1 MTTIGG
7 RRARGGDASLENVAR
22 EDDEVEDDSRPLL
35 GAGTST
41 ASASARGARGE
52 RDGDGDDD
60 ESSVSMCASLA
71 RALRAHPVGLLVL
84 GGTEMWERF
93 GYYAARALL
102 ALYVA
107 KTLEDPNFDVDR
119 VFGMRA
125 VGRWASGYD
134 FASVTNASDATAMRA
149 RLDAAEATSAKAYG
163 TFACLAYLTPV
174 FGGIL
179 SDALLGAHRSAV
191 FGALIMALGY
201 GAMASEWAFLIGLV
215 LVCVGNGAFK
225 PSISTQLSA
234 LYEKNDP
241 KRDSGFSI
249 FYCCINLGAFFSP
262 IIAGTVRV
270 YFGYGAA
277 FASAAVGMWCALA
290 IYTLNRK
297 YVLDATVTS
306 GSTSMDRDEDEEHA
320 RGSTAASGGAG
331 AKLGEMV
338 CAMRENP
345 NVMLAVSIICVAG
358 VGFSVVYEQQGSSLM
373 LFSEEHIELYGLP
386 TEFVAALN
394 PLLVLA
400 LTPAVTAL
408 WDWQAKNGT
417 EPHQMTKIAIGCG
430 LLSLSF
436 VVLMFGA
443 LPIDS
448 HASPARVSV
457 VWIIL
462 NQIFLTSGE
471 LFTFPVALSYIS
483 KIAPERL
490 LSAII
495 GLWFGSSFFG
505 NYFSGLVG
513 STYPE
518 FATPSAF
525 FAALAALAGAI
536 ALVLGFARGPL
547 GRRCPM

>member
-1 MTTIGG
+1 MTTDGD
-7 RRARGGDASLENVAR
+7 RRARADDASLENVAR
-22 EDDEVEDDSRPLL
+22 EDDENEDDSRPLL
-35 GAGTST
+35 SASTAT
-41 ASASARGARGE
+41 ASASARGASG
-52 RDGDGDDD
+52 GDGDDGD
-60 ESSVSMCASLA
+60 DDARLSVRASLA
-71 RALRAHPVGLLVL
+71 RALRAHPVGLIVL

-102 ALYVA
+102 ALYIA

-174 FGGIL
+174 FGGIV

-191 FGALIMALGY
+191 LGAVIMAVGY

-234 LYEKNDP
+234 LYDKNDP

-297 YVLDATVTS
+297 YVLDATVATS
-306 GSTSMDRDEDEEHA
+306 STTMGGDEDEEHA
-320 RGSTAASGGAG
+320 RGSTAVCGSAAD
-331 AKLGEMV
+331 KLREMAR
-338 CAMRENP
+338 AMRENP

-358 VGFSVVYEQQGSSLM
+358 VGFSVVYEQQGSSVM

-408 WDWQAKNGT
+408 WDWQAKHDA

-430 LLSLSF
+430 LLSISF
-436 VVLMFGA
+436 AVLMFGA

-457 VWIIL
+457 VWIVL

>member
-1 MTTIGG
+1 MTTDGD
-7 RRARGGDASLENVAR
+7 RRARADDASLENVAR
-22 EDDEVEDDSRPLL
+22 EDDENEDDSRPLL
-35 GAGTST
+35 SAST
-41 ASASARGARGE
+41 ATATASARGASG
-52 RDGDGDDD
+52 GDGDDGD
-60 ESSVSMCASLA
+60 DDARLSVRASLA
-71 RALRAHPVGLLVL
+71 RALRAHPVGLIVL

-102 ALYVA
+102 ALYIA

-174 FGGIL
+174 FGGIV

-191 FGALIMALGY
+191 LGAVIMAVGY

-234 LYEKNDP
+234 LYDKNDP

-297 YVLDATVTS
+297 YVLDATVATS
-306 GSTSMDRDEDEEHA
+306 STTMGGDEDEEHA
-320 RGSTAASGGAG
+320 RGSTAVRGSAAD
-331 AKLGEMV
+331 KLREMAR
-338 CAMRENP
+338 AMRENP

-358 VGFSVVYEQQGSSLM
+358 VGFSVVYEQQGSSVM

-408 WDWQAKNGT
+408 WDWQAKHGA

-430 LLSLSF
+430 LLSISF
-436 VVLMFGA
+436 AVLMFGA

-457 VWIIL
+457 VWIVL

>member
-1 MTTIGG
+1 MTTDGD
-7 RRARGGDASLENVAR
+7 RRARADDASLENVAR
-22 EDDEVEDDSRPLL
+22 EDDENEDDSRPLL
-35 GAGTST
+35 SAST
-41 ASASARGARGE
+41 ATATASARGASG
-52 RDGDGDDD
+52 GDGDDGD
-60 ESSVSMCASLA
+60 DDARLSVRASLA
-71 RALRAHPVGLLVL
+71 RALRAHPVGLIVL

-102 ALYVA
+102 ALYIA

-174 FGGIL
+174 FGGIV

-191 FGALIMALGY
+191 LGAVIMAVGY

-234 LYEKNDP
+234 LYDKNDP

-297 YVLDATVTS
+297 YVLDATVATS
-306 GSTSMDRDEDEEHA
+306 STTMGGDEDEEHA
-320 RGSTAASGGAG
+320 RGSTAVCGSAAD
-331 AKLGEMV
+331 KLREMAR
-338 CAMRENP
+338 AMRENP

-358 VGFSVVYEQQGSSLM
+358 VGFSVVYEQQGSSVM

-408 WDWQAKNGT
+408 WDWQAKHGA

-430 LLSLSF
+430 LLSISF
-436 VVLMFGA
+436 AVLMFGA

-457 VWIIL
+457 VWIVL

>member
-1 MTTIGG
+1 MTTDGD
-7 RRARGGDASLENVAR
+7 RRARADDASLENVAR
-22 EDDEVEDDSRPLL
+22 EDDENEDDSRPLL
-35 GAGTST
+35 SAST
-41 ASASARGARGE
+41 ATATASARGASG
-52 RDGDGDDD
+52 GDGDDGD
-60 ESSVSMCASLA
+60 DDARLSVRASLA

-102 ALYVA
+102 ALYIA

-174 FGGIL
+174 FGGIV

-191 FGALIMALGY
+191 LGAVIMAVGY

-234 LYEKNDP
+234 LYDKNDP

-297 YVLDATVTS
+297 YVLDATVATS
-306 GSTSMDRDEDEEHA
+306 STTMGGDEDEEHA
-320 RGSTAASGGAG
+320 RGSTAVCGSAAD
-331 AKLGEMV
+331 KLREMAR
-338 CAMRENP
+338 AMRENP

-358 VGFSVVYEQQGSSLM
+358 VGFSVVYEQQGSSVM

-408 WDWQAKNGT
+408 WDWQAKHDA

-430 LLSLSF
+430 LLSISF
-436 VVLMFGA
+436 AVLMFGA

-457 VWIIL
+457 VWIVL

>member
-1 MTTIGG
+1 MTTDGD
-7 RRARGGDASLENVAR
+7 RRARADDASLENVAC
-22 EDDEVEDDSRPLL
+22 EDDENEDDSRPLL
-35 GAGTST
+35 SASTAT
-41 ASASARGARGE
+41 ASASARGASG
-52 RDGDGDDD
+52 GDGDDGD
-60 ESSVSMCASLA
+60 DDARLSVRASLA

-102 ALYVA
+102 ALYIA

-119 VFGMRA
+119 VFGMHA

-174 FGGIL
+174 FGGIV

-191 FGALIMALGY
+191 FGAVIMAVGY

-234 LYEKNDP
+234 LYDKNDP

-297 YVLDATVTS
+297 YVLDATVATS
-306 GSTSMDRDEDEEHA
+306 STTMGGDEDEEHA
-320 RGSTAASGGAG
+320 RGSTAVCGSAAD
-331 AKLGEMV
+331 KLREMAR
-338 CAMRENP
+338 AMRENP

-358 VGFSVVYEQQGSSLM
+358 VGFSVVYEQQGSSVM

-408 WDWQAKNGT
+408 WDWQAKHGA

-430 LLSLSF
+430 LLSISF
-436 VVLMFGA
+436 AVLMFGA

-457 VWIIL
+457 VWIVL

>member
-1 MTTIGG
+1 MTTDGD
-7 RRARGGDASLENVAR
+7 RRARADDASLENVAR
-22 EDDEVEDDSRPLL
+22 EDDENEDDSRPLL
-35 GAGTST
+35 SASTAT
-41 ASASARGARGE
+41 ASASARGASG
-52 RDGDGDDD
+52 GDGDDGD
-60 ESSVSMCASLA
+60 DDARLSVRASLA
-71 RALRAHPVGLLVL
+71 RALRAHPVGLIVL

-102 ALYVA
+102 ALYIA

-174 FGGIL
+174 FGGIV

-191 FGALIMALGY
+191 LGAVIMAVGY

-234 LYEKNDP
+234 LYDKNDP

-297 YVLDATVTS
+297 YVLDATVVTS
-306 GSTSMDRDEDEEHA
+306 STTMGGDEDEEHA
-320 RGSTAASGGAG
+320 RGSTVVCGSAAD
-331 AKLGEMV
+331 KLREMAR
-338 CAMRENP
+338 AMRENP

-408 WDWQAKNGT
+408 WDWQAKHDA

-430 LLSLSF
+430 LLSISF
-436 VVLMFGA
+436 AVLMFGA

-457 VWIIL
+457 VWIVL

>member
-1 MTTIGG
+1 MTTDGD
-7 RRARGGDASLENVAR
+7 RRARADDASLENVAR
-22 EDDEVEDDSRPLL
+22 EDDENEDDSRPLL
-35 GAGTST
+35 SAST
-41 ASASARGARGE
+41 ATATASARGASG
-52 RDGDGDDD
+52 GDGDDGD
-60 ESSVSMCASLA
+60 DDARLSVRASLA

-102 ALYVA
+102 ALYIA

-119 VFGMRA
+119 VFGMHA

-134 FASVTNASDATAMRA
+134 FASVTNASDAMAMRA
-149 RLDAAEATSAKAYG
+149 RLDAAEETSAKAYG

-174 FGGIL
+174 FGGIV

-191 FGALIMALGY
+191 LGAVIMAVGY

-234 LYEKNDP
+234 LYDKNDP

-297 YVLDATVTS
+297 YVLDATVVTS
-306 GSTSMDRDEDEEHA
+306 STTMGGDEDEEHA
-320 RGSTAASGGAG
+320 RGSTVVCGSAAD
-331 AKLGEMV
+331 KLREMAR
-338 CAMRENP
+338 AMRENP

-358 VGFSVVYEQQGSSLM
+358 VGFSVVYEQQGSSVM

-408 WDWQAKNGT
+408 WDWQAKHDA

-430 LLSLSF
+430 LLSISF
-436 VVLMFGA
+436 AVLMFGA

-457 VWIIL
+457 VWIVL

>member
-1 MTTIGG
+1 MTTDGD
-7 RRARGGDASLENVAR
+7 RRARADDASLENVAR
-22 EDDEVEDDSRPLL
+22 EDDENEDDSRPLL
-35 GAGTST
+35 SAST
-41 ASASARGARGE
+41 ATATASARGASG
-52 RDGDGDDD
+52 GDGDDGD
-60 ESSVSMCASLA
+60 DDARVSVRASLA

-102 ALYVA
+102 ALYIA

-125 VGRWASGYD
+125 VGRWASGDD

-174 FGGIL
+174 FGGIV

-191 FGALIMALGY
+191 LGAVIMAVGY

-234 LYEKNDP
+234 LYDKNDP

-297 YVLDATVTS
+297 YVLDATVVTS
-306 GSTSMDRDEDEEHA
+306 STTMGGDENEEHA
-320 RGSTAASGGAG
+320 RGSTVVCGSAAD
-331 AKLGEMV
+331 KLREMAR
-338 CAMRENP
+338 AMRENP

-408 WDWQAKNGT
+408 WDWQAKHDA

-430 LLSLSF
+430 LLSISF
-436 VVLMFGA
+436 AVLMFGA

-457 VWIIL
+457 VWIVL

>member
-1 MTTIGG
+1 MTTDGD
-7 RRARGGDASLENVAR
+7 RRARADDASLENVAR
-22 EDDEVEDDSRPLL
+22 EDDENEDDSRPLL
-35 GAGTST
+35 SASTAT
-41 ASASARGARGE
+41 ASASARGASG
-52 RDGDGDDD
+52 GDGDDGD
-60 ESSVSMCASLA
+60 DDARLSVRASLA
-71 RALRAHPVGLLVL
+71 RALRAHPVGLIVL

-102 ALYVA
+102 ALYIA

-174 FGGIL
+174 FGGIV

-191 FGALIMALGY
+191 LGAVIMAVGY

-234 LYEKNDP
+234 LYDKNDP

-297 YVLDATVTS
+297 YVLDATVATS
-306 GSTSMDRDEDEEHA
+306 STTMGGDEDEEHA
-320 RGSTAASGGAG
+320 RGSTAVCGSAAD
-331 AKLGEMV
+331 KLREMAR
-338 CAMRENP
+338 AMRENP

-358 VGFSVVYEQQGSSLM
+358 VGFSVVYEQQGSSVM

-408 WDWQAKNGT
+408 WDWQAKHGA

-430 LLSLSF
+430 LLSISF
-436 VVLMFGA
+436 AVLMFGA

-457 VWIIL
+457 VWIVL

-525 FAALAALAGAI
+525 FAALAAIAGAI

>member
-1 MTTIGG
+1 MTTDGD
-7 RRARGGDASLENVAR
+7 RRARADDASLENVAR
-22 EDDEVEDDSRPLL
+22 EDDENEDDSRPLL
-35 GAGTST
+35 SAST
-41 ASASARGARGE
+41 ATATASARGASG
-52 RDGDGDDD
+52 GDGDDGD
-60 ESSVSMCASLA
+60 DDARLSVRASLA

-102 ALYVA
+102 ALYIA

-174 FGGIL
+174 FGGIV

-191 FGALIMALGY
+191 LGAVIMAVGY

-234 LYEKNDP
+234 LYDKNDP

-297 YVLDATVTS
+297 YVLDATVATS
-306 GSTSMDRDEDEEHA
+306 STTMGGDEDEEHA
-320 RGSTAASGGAG
+320 RGSTAVCGSAAD
-331 AKLGEMV
+331 KLREMAR
-338 CAMRENP
+338 AMRENP

-408 WDWQAKNGT
+408 WDWQAKHDA

-430 LLSLSF
+430 LLSISF
-436 VVLMFGA
+436 AVLMFGA

-457 VWIIL
+457 VWIVL

>member
-1 MTTIGG
+1 MTTDGD
-7 RRARGGDASLENVAR
+7 RRARADDASLENVAR
-22 EDDEVEDDSRPLL
+22 EDDENEDDSRPLL
-35 GAGTST
+35 SAST
-41 ASASARGARGE
+41 ATATASARGASG
-52 RDGDGDDD
+52 GDGDDGD
-60 ESSVSMCASLA
+60 DDARLSVRASLA
-71 RALRAHPVGLLVL
+71 RALRAHPVGLIVL

-102 ALYVA
+102 ALYIA

-174 FGGIL
+174 FGGIV

-191 FGALIMALGY
+191 LGAVIMAVGY

-234 LYEKNDP
+234 LYDKNDP

-297 YVLDATVTS
+297 YVLDATVATS
-306 GSTSMDRDEDEEHA
+306 STTMGGDEDEEHA
-320 RGSTAASGGAG
+320 RGSTAVCGSAAD
-331 AKLGEMV
+331 KLREMAR
-338 CAMRENP
+338 AMRENP

-408 WDWQAKNGT
+408 WDWQAKHGA

-430 LLSLSF
+430 LLSISF
-436 VVLMFGA
+436 AVLMFGA

-457 VWIIL
+457 VWIVL

>member
-1 MTTIGG
+1 MTTDGD
-7 RRARGGDASLENVAR
+7 RRARADDASLENVAR
-22 EDDEVEDDSRPLL
+22 EDDENEDDSRPLL
-35 GAGTST
+35 SASTAT
-41 ASASARGARGE
+41 ASASARGASG
-52 RDGDGDDD
+52 GDGDDGD
-60 ESSVSMCASLA
+60 DDARLSVRASLA
-71 RALRAHPVGLLVL
+71 RALRAHPVGLIVL

-102 ALYVA
+102 ALYIA

-174 FGGIL
+174 FGGIV

-191 FGALIMALGY
+191 LGAVIMAVGY

-234 LYEKNDP
+234 LYDKNDP

-297 YVLDATVTS
+297 YVLDATVATS
-306 GSTSMDRDEDEEHA
+306 STTMGGDEDEEHA
-320 RGSTAASGGAG
+320 RGSTAVCGSAAD
-331 AKLGEMV
+331 KLREMAR
-338 CAMRENP
+338 AMRENP

-358 VGFSVVYEQQGSSLM
+358 VGFSVVYEQQGSSVM

-408 WDWQAKNGT
+408 WDWQAKHGA

-430 LLSLSF
+430 LLSISF
-436 VVLMFGA
+436 AVLMFGA

-457 VWIIL
+457 VWIVL

>member
-1 MTTIGG
+1 MTTDGD
-7 RRARGGDASLENVAR
+7 RRARADDASLENVAR
-22 EDDEVEDDSRPLL
+22 EDDENEDDSRPLL
-35 GAGTST
+35 SASTAT
-41 ASASARGARGE
+41 ASASARGASGGE
-52 RDGDGDDD
+52 GDDGDDD
-60 ESSVSMCASLA
+60 ATSCVRASLA

-102 ALYVA
+102 ALYIA

-174 FGGIL
+174 FGGIV

-191 FGALIMALGY
+191 LGAVIMAVGY

-234 LYEKNDP
+234 LYDKNDP

-297 YVLDATVTS
+297 YVLDATVATS
-306 GSTSMDRDEDEEHA
+306 STTMGGDEDEEHA
-320 RGSTAASGGAG
+320 RGSTAVCGSAAD
-331 AKLGEMV
+331 KLREMAR
-338 CAMRENP
+338 AMRENP

-358 VGFSVVYEQQGSSLM
+358 VGFSVVYEQQGSSVM

-408 WDWQAKNGT
+408 WDWQAKHGA

-430 LLSLSF
+430 LLSISF
-436 VVLMFGA
+436 AVLMFGA

-457 VWIIL
+457 VWIVL

-525 FAALAALAGAI
+525 FAALAAIAGAI

>member
-1 MTTIGG
+1 MTTDGD
-7 RRARGGDASLENVAR
+7 RRARADDASLENVAR
-22 EDDEVEDDSRPLL
+22 EDDENEDDSRPLL
-35 GAGTST
+35 SAST
-41 ASASARGARGE
+41 ATATASARGASG
-52 RDGDGDDD
+52 GDGDDGD
-60 ESSVSMCASLA
+60 DDARLSVRASLA

-102 ALYVA
+102 ALYIA

-174 FGGIL
+174 FGGIV

-191 FGALIMALGY
+191 LGAVIMAVGY

-234 LYEKNDP
+234 LYDKNDP

-297 YVLDATVTS
+297 YVLDATVVTS
-306 GSTSMDRDEDEEHA
+306 STTMGGDEDEEHA
-320 RGSTAASGGAG
+320 RGSTVVCGSAAD
-331 AKLGEMV
+331 KLREMAR
-338 CAMRENP
+338 AMRENP

-408 WDWQAKNGT
+408 WDWQAKHDA

-430 LLSLSF
+430 LLSISF
-436 VVLMFGA
+436 AVLMFGA

-457 VWIIL
+457 VWIVL

>member
-1 MTTIGG
+1 MTTDGD
-7 RRARGGDASLENVAR
+7 RRARADDASLENVAR
-22 EDDEVEDDSRPLL
+22 EDDENEDDSRPLL
-35 GAGTST
+35 SASTAT
-41 ASASARGARGE
+41 ASASARGASG
-52 RDGDGDDD
+52 GDGDDGD
-60 ESSVSMCASLA
+60 DDARLSVRASLA
-71 RALRAHPVGLLVL
+71 RALRAHPVGLIVL

-102 ALYVA
+102 ALYIA

-174 FGGIL
+174 FGGIV
-179 SDALLGAHRSAV
+179 SDALLGAHKSAV
-191 FGALIMALGY
+191 LGAVIMAVGY

-234 LYEKNDP
+234 LYDKNDP

-297 YVLDATVTS
+297 YVLDATVATS
-306 GSTSMDRDEDEEHA
+306 STTMGGDEDEEHA
-320 RGSTAASGGAG
+320 RGSTAVCGSAAD
-331 AKLGEMV
+331 KLREMAR
-338 CAMRENP
+338 AMRENP

-408 WDWQAKNGT
+408 WDWQAKHGA

-430 LLSLSF
+430 LLSISF
-436 VVLMFGA
+436 AVLMFGA

-457 VWIIL
+457 VWIVL

-490 LSAII
+490 ISAII

>member
-1 MTTIGG
+1 MTTDGD
-7 RRARGGDASLENVAR
+7 RRARADDASLENVAC
-22 EDDEVEDDSRPLL
+22 EDDENEDDSRPLL
-35 GAGTST
+35 SAST
-41 ASASARGARGE
+41 ATATASARGASG
-52 RDGDGDDD
+52 GDGDDGD
-60 ESSVSMCASLA
+60 DDARLSVRASLA

-102 ALYVA
+102 ALYIA

-174 FGGIL
+174 FGGIV

-191 FGALIMALGY
+191 LGAVIMAVGY

-234 LYEKNDP
+234 LYDKNDP

-297 YVLDATVTS
+297 YVLDATVVTS
-306 GSTSMDRDEDEEHA
+306 STTMGGDEDEEHA
-320 RGSTAASGGAG
+320 RGSTVVCGSTAD
-331 AKLGEMV
+331 KLREMAR
-338 CAMRENP
+338 AMRENP

-408 WDWQAKNGT
+408 WDWQAKHDA

-430 LLSLSF
+430 LLSISF
-436 VVLMFGA
+436 AVLMFGA

-457 VWIIL
+457 VWIVL

>member
-1 MTTIGG
+1 MTTDGD
-7 RRARGGDASLENVAR
+7 RRARADDASLENVAR
-22 EDDEVEDDSRPLL
+22 EDDENEDDSRPLL
-35 GAGTST
+35 SAST
-41 ASASARGARGE
+41 ATATASARGASG
-52 RDGDGDDD
+52 GDGDDGD
-60 ESSVSMCASLA
+60 DDARLSVRASLA

-102 ALYVA
+102 ALYIA

-174 FGGIL
+174 FGGIV

-191 FGALIMALGY
+191 FGAVIMAVGY

-234 LYEKNDP
+234 LYDKNDP

-297 YVLDATVTS
+297 YVLDATVATS
-306 GSTSMDRDEDEEHA
+306 STTMGGDEDEEHA
-320 RGSTAASGGAG
+320 RGSTAVCGSAAD
-331 AKLGEMV
+331 KLREMAR
-338 CAMRENP
+338 AMRENP

-386 TEFVAALN
+386 TEYVAALN

-408 WDWQAKNGT
+408 WDWQAKHGA

-430 LLSLSF
+430 LLSISF
-436 VVLMFGA
+436 AVLMFGA

-457 VWIIL
+457 VWIVL

>member
-1 MTTIGG
+1 MTTDGD
-7 RRARGGDASLENVAR
+7 RRARADDASLENVAR
-22 EDDEVEDDSRPLL
+22 EDDENEDDSRPLL
-35 GAGTST
+35 SAST
-41 ASASARGARGE
+41 ATATASARGASG
-52 RDGDGDDD
+52 GDGDDGD
-60 ESSVSMCASLA
+60 DDARLSVRASLA

-102 ALYVA
+102 ALYIA

-174 FGGIL
+174 FGGIV

-191 FGALIMALGY
+191 LGAVIMAVGY

-234 LYEKNDP
+234 LYDKNDP

-297 YVLDATVTS
+297 YVLDATVATS
-306 GSTSMDRDEDEEHA
+306 STTMGGDEDEEHA
-320 RGSTAASGGAG
+320 RGSTVVCGSTAD
-331 AKLGEMV
+331 KLREMAR
-338 CAMRENP
+338 AMRENP

-408 WDWQAKNGT
+408 WDWQAKHDA

-430 LLSLSF
+430 LLSISF
-436 VVLMFGA
+436 AVLMFGA

-457 VWIIL
+457 VWIVL

>member
-1 MTTIGG
+1 MTTDGD
-7 RRARGGDASLENVAR
+7 RRARADDASLENVAR
-22 EDDEVEDDSRPLL
+22 EDDENEDDSRPLL
-35 GAGTST
+35 SASTAT
-41 ASASARGARGE
+41 ASASARGASGGE
-52 RDGDGDDD
+52 GDDGDDD
-60 ESSVSMCASLA
+60 ATLSVRASLA

-102 ALYVA
+102 ALYIA

-174 FGGIL
+174 FGGIV

-191 FGALIMALGY
+191 LGAVIMAVGY

-234 LYEKNDP
+234 LYDKNDP

-297 YVLDATVTS
+297 YVLDATVATS
-306 GSTSMDRDEDEEHA
+306 STTMGGDEDEEHA
-320 RGSTAASGGAG
+320 RGSTAVCGSAAD
-331 AKLGEMV
+331 KLREMAR
-338 CAMRENP
+338 AMRENP

-408 WDWQAKNGT
+408 WDWQAKHDA

-430 LLSLSF
+430 LLSISF
-436 VVLMFGA
+436 AVLMFGA

-457 VWIIL
+457 VWIVL

>member
-1 MTTIGG
+1 MTTDGD
-7 RRARGGDASLENVAR
+7 RRARADDASLENVAR
-22 EDDEVEDDSRPLL
+22 EDDENEDDSRPLL
-35 GAGTST
+35 SASTAT
-41 ASASARGARGE
+41 ASASARGASG
-52 RDGDGDDD
+52 GDGDDGD
-60 ESSVSMCASLA
+60 DDARLSVRASLA
-71 RALRAHPVGLLVL
+71 RALRAHPVGLIVL

-102 ALYVA
+102 ALYIA

-174 FGGIL
+174 FGGIV

-191 FGALIMALGY
+191 LGAVIMAVGY

-234 LYEKNDP
+234 LYDKNDP

-297 YVLDATVTS
+297 YVLDATVATS
-306 GSTSMDRDEDEEHA
+306 STTMGGDEDEEHA
-320 RGSTAASGGAG
+320 RGSTAVCGSAAD
-331 AKLGEMV
+331 KLREMAR
-338 CAMRENP
+338 AMRENP

-358 VGFSVVYEQQGSSLM
+358 VGFSVVYEQQGSSVM

-408 WDWQAKNGT
+408 WDWQAKHGA

-430 LLSLSF
+430 LLSISF
-436 VVLMFGA
+436 AVLMFGA

-457 VWIIL
+457 VWIVL

-483 KIAPERL
+483 KIAPERI

>member
-1 MTTIGG
+1 MTTDGD
-7 RRARGGDASLENVAR
+7 RRARADDASLENVAR
-22 EDDEVEDDSRPLL
+22 EDDENEDDSRPLL
-35 GAGTST
+35 SASTAT
-41 ASASARGARGE
+41 ASASARGASG
-52 RDGDGDDD
+52 GDGDDGD
-60 ESSVSMCASLA
+60 DDARLSVRASLA
-71 RALRAHPVGLLVL
+71 RALRAHPVGLIVL

-102 ALYVA
+102 ALYIA

-174 FGGIL
+174 FGGIV

-191 FGALIMALGY
+191 LGAVIMAVGY

-234 LYEKNDP
+234 LYDKNDP

-297 YVLDATVTS
+297 YVLDATVATS
-306 GSTSMDRDEDEEHA
+306 STTMGGDEDEEHA
-320 RGSTAASGGAG
+320 RGSTAVRGSAAD
-331 AKLGEMV
+331 KLREMAR
-338 CAMRENP
+338 AMRENP

-358 VGFSVVYEQQGSSLM
+358 VGFSVVYEQQGSSVM

-408 WDWQAKNGT
+408 WDWQAKHGA

-430 LLSLSF
+430 LLSISF
-436 VVLMFGA
+436 AVLMFGA

-457 VWIIL
+457 VWIVL

>member
-1 MTTIGG
+1 MTTDGD
-7 RRARGGDASLENVAR
+7 RRARADDASLENVAR
-22 EDDEVEDDSRPLL
+22 EDDENEDDSRPLL
-35 GAGTST
+35 SAST
-41 ASASARGARGE
+41 ATAPASARGASG
-52 RDGDGDDD
+52 GDGDDGD
-60 ESSVSMCASLA
+60 DDARLSVRASLA
-71 RALRAHPVGLLVL
+71 RALRAHPVGLIVL

-102 ALYVA
+102 ALYIA

-174 FGGIL
+174 FGGIV

-191 FGALIMALGY
+191 LGAVIMAVGY

-234 LYEKNDP
+234 LYDKNDP

-297 YVLDATVTS
+297 YVLDATVVTS
-306 GSTSMDRDEDEEHA
+306 STTMGGDEDEEHA
-320 RGSTAASGGAG
+320 RGSTAVCGSAAD
-331 AKLGEMV
+331 KLREMAR
-338 CAMRENP
+338 AMRENP

-358 VGFSVVYEQQGSSLM
+358 VGFSVVYEQQGSSVM

-408 WDWQAKNGT
+408 WDWQAKHGA

-430 LLSLSF
+430 LLSISF
-436 VVLMFGA
+436 AVLMFGA

-457 VWIIL
+457 VWIVL

>member
-1 MTTIGG
+1 
-7 RRARGGDASLENVAR
+7 
-22 EDDEVEDDSRPLL
+22 
-35 GAGTST
+35 
-41 ASASARGARGE
+41 
-52 RDGDGDDD
+52 
-60 ESSVSMCASLA
+60 
-71 RALRAHPVGLLVL
+71 
-84 GGTEMWERF
+84 
-93 GYYAARALL
+93 
-102 ALYVA
+102 
-107 KTLEDPNFDVDR
+107 
-119 VFGMRA
+119 
-125 VGRWASGYD
+125 
-134 FASVTNASDATAMRA
+134 
-149 RLDAAEATSAKAYG
+149 
-163 TFACLAYLTPV
+163 
-174 FGGIL
+174 
-179 SDALLGAHRSAV
+179 
-191 FGALIMALGY
+191 
-201 GAMASEWAFLIGLV
+201 MASEWAFLIGLV

-234 LYEKNDP
+234 LYDKNDP

-297 YVLDATVTS
+297 YVLDATVATS
-306 GSTSMDRDEDEEHA
+306 STTMGGDEDEEHA
-320 RGSTAASGGAG
+320 RGSTAVCGSAAD
-331 AKLGEMV
+331 KLREMAR
-338 CAMRENP
+338 AMRENP

-408 WDWQAKNGT
+408 WDWQAKHGA
-417 EPHQMTKIAIGCG
+417 EPHQMTKLAIGCG
-430 LLSLSF
+430 LLSISF
-436 VVLMFGA
+436 AVLMFGA

-457 VWIIL
+457 VWIVL

>member
-1 MTTIGG
+1 MTTDGD
-7 RRARGGDASLENVAR
+7 RRARADDASLENVAC
-22 EDDEVEDDSRPLL
+22 EDDENEDDSRPLL
-35 GAGTST
+35 SAST
-41 ASASARGARGE
+41 ATATASARGASG
-52 RDGDGDDD
+52 GDGDDGD
-60 ESSVSMCASLA
+60 DDARLSVRASLA
-71 RALRAHPVGLLVL
+71 RALRAHPVGLIVL

-102 ALYVA
+102 ALYIA

-119 VFGMRA
+119 VFGMHA

-174 FGGIL
+174 FGGIV

-191 FGALIMALGY
+191 FGAVIMAVGY

-234 LYEKNDP
+234 LYDKNDP

-297 YVLDATVTS
+297 YVLDATVVTS
-306 GSTSMDRDEDEEHA
+306 STTMGGDEDEEHA
-320 RGSTAASGGAG
+320 RGSTVVCGSTAD
-331 AKLGEMV
+331 KLREMAR
-338 CAMRENP
+338 AMRENP

-373 LFSEEHIELYGLP
+373 LFSEEHIELYGLS
-386 TEFVAALN
+386 TEYVAALN

-408 WDWQAKNGT
+408 WDWQAKHDA

-430 LLSLSF
+430 LLSISF
-436 VVLMFGA
+436 AVLMFGA

-457 VWIIL
+457 VWIVL

>member
-1 MTTIGG
+1 MTTDGD
-7 RRARGGDASLENVAR
+7 RRARADDASLENVAR
-22 EDDEVEDDSRPLL
+22 EDDENEDDSRPLL
-35 GAGTST
+35 SAST
-41 ASASARGARGE
+41 ATATASARGASG
-52 RDGDGDDD
+52 GDGDDGD
-60 ESSVSMCASLA
+60 DDARLSVRASLA
-71 RALRAHPVGLLVL
+71 RALRAHPVGLIVL

-102 ALYVA
+102 ALYIA

-174 FGGIL
+174 FGGIV

-191 FGALIMALGY
+191 LGAVIMAVGY

-234 LYEKNDP
+234 LYDKNDP

-297 YVLDATVTS
+297 YVLDATVATS
-306 GSTSMDRDEDEEHA
+306 STTMGGDEDEEHA
-320 RGSTAASGGAG
+320 RGSTAVCGSAAD
-331 AKLGEMV
+331 KLREMAR
-338 CAMRENP
+338 AMRENP

-408 WDWQAKNGT
+408 WDWQAKHDA

-430 LLSLSF
+430 LLSISF
-436 VVLMFGA
+436 AVLMFGA

-457 VWIIL
+457 VWIVL

>member
-1 MTTIGG
+1 MTTDGD
-7 RRARGGDASLENVAR
+7 RRARADDASLENVAR
-22 EDDEVEDDSRPLL
+22 EDDENEDDSRPLL
-35 GAGTST
+35 SAST
-41 ASASARGARGE
+41 ATATASARGASG
-52 RDGDGDDD
+52 GDGDDGD
-60 ESSVSMCASLA
+60 DDARLSVRASLA
-71 RALRAHPVGLLVL
+71 RALRAHPVGLIVL

-102 ALYVA
+102 ALYIA

-174 FGGIL
+174 FGGIV

-191 FGALIMALGY
+191 LGAVIMAVGY

-234 LYEKNDP
+234 LYDKNDP

-297 YVLDATVTS
+297 YVLDATVVTS
-306 GSTSMDRDEDEEHA
+306 STTMGGDEDEEHA
-320 RGSTAASGGAG
+320 RGSTVVCGSAAD
-331 AKLGEMV
+331 KLREMAR
-338 CAMRENP
+338 AMRENP

-358 VGFSVVYEQQGSSLM
+358 VGFSVVYEQQGSSVM

-408 WDWQAKNGT
+408 WDWQAKHDA

-430 LLSLSF
+430 LLSISF
-436 VVLMFGA
+436 AVLMFGA

-457 VWIIL
+457 VWIVL

>member
-1 MTTIGG
+1 MTTDGD
-7 RRARGGDASLENVAR
+7 RRARADDASLENVAR
-22 EDDEVEDDSRPLL
+22 EDDENEDDSRPLL
-35 GAGTST
+35 SAST
-41 ASASARGARGE
+41 ATATASARGASG
-52 RDGDGDDD
+52 GDGDDGD
-60 ESSVSMCASLA
+60 DDARLSVRASLA

-102 ALYVA
+102 ALYIA

-119 VFGMRA
+119 VFGMHA

-174 FGGIL
+174 FGGIV

-191 FGALIMALGY
+191 FGAVIMAVGY

-234 LYEKNDP
+234 LYDKNDP

-297 YVLDATVTS
+297 YVLDATVVTS
-306 GSTSMDRDEDEEHA
+306 STTMGGDEDEEHA
-320 RGSTAASGGAG
+320 RGSTVVCGSTAD
-331 AKLGEMV
+331 KLREMAR
-338 CAMRENP
+338 AMRENP

-408 WDWQAKNGT
+408 WDWQAKHDA

-430 LLSLSF
+430 LLSISF
-436 VVLMFGA
+436 AVLMFGA

-457 VWIIL
+457 VWIVL

-547 GRRCPM
+547 GRRCPT

>member
-1 MTTIGG
+1 MTTDGD
-7 RRARGGDASLENVAR
+7 RRARADDASFENVAR
-22 EDDEVEDDSRPLL
+22 EDDENEDDSRPLL
-35 GAGTST
+35 SAST
-41 ASASARGARGE
+41 ATATASARGASG
-52 RDGDGDDD
+52 GDGDDGD
-60 ESSVSMCASLA
+60 DDARLSVRASLA

-102 ALYVA
+102 ALYIA

-174 FGGIL
+174 FGGIV

-191 FGALIMALGY
+191 LGAVIMAVGY

-234 LYEKNDP
+234 LYDKNDP

-297 YVLDATVTS
+297 YVLDATVVTS
-306 GSTSMDRDEDEEHA
+306 STTMGGDEDEEHA
-320 RGSTAASGGAG
+320 RGSTVVCGSAAD
-331 AKLGEMV
+331 KLREMAR
-338 CAMRENP
+338 AMRENP

-408 WDWQAKNGT
+408 WDWQAKHGA

-430 LLSLSF
+430 LLSISF
-436 VVLMFGA
+436 AVLMFGA

-457 VWIIL
+457 VWIVL

>member
-1 MTTIGG
+1 MTTDGD
-7 RRARGGDASLENVAR
+7 RRARADDASLENVAR
-22 EDDEVEDDSRPLL
+22 EDDENEDDSRPLL
-35 GAGTST
+35 SASTAT
-41 ASASARGARGE
+41 ASASARGASG
-52 RDGDGDDD
+52 GDGDDGD
-60 ESSVSMCASLA
+60 DDARLSVRASLA

-102 ALYVA
+102 ALYIA

-119 VFGMRA
+119 VFGMHA

-174 FGGIL
+174 FGGIV

-191 FGALIMALGY
+191 LGAVIMAVGY

-234 LYEKNDP
+234 LYDKNDP

-297 YVLDATVTS
+297 YVLDATVATS
-306 GSTSMDRDEDEEHA
+306 STTMGGDEDEEHA
-320 RGSTAASGGAG
+320 RGSTAVCGSAAD
-331 AKLGEMV
+331 KLREMAR
-338 CAMRENP
+338 AMRENP

-358 VGFSVVYEQQGSSLM
+358 VGFSVVYEQQGSSVM

-408 WDWQAKNGT
+408 WDWQAKHGA

-430 LLSLSF
+430 LLSISF
-436 VVLMFGA
+436 AVLMFGA

-457 VWIIL
+457 VWIVL

>member
-1 MTTIGG
+1 MTTDGD
-7 RRARGGDASLENVAR
+7 RRARADDASLENVAR
-22 EDDEVEDDSRPLL
+22 EDDENEDDSRPLL
-35 GAGTST
+35 SASTAT
-41 ASASARGARGE
+41 ASASARGASG
-52 RDGDGDDD
+52 GDGDDGD
-60 ESSVSMCASLA
+60 DDARLSVRASLA

-102 ALYVA
+102 ALYIA

-174 FGGIL
+174 FGGIV

-191 FGALIMALGY
+191 LGAVIMAVGY

-234 LYEKNDP
+234 LYDKNDP

-290 IYTLNRK
+290 IYILNRK
-297 YVLDATVTS
+297 YVLDATVVTS
-306 GSTSMDRDEDEEHA
+306 STTMGGDEDEEHA
-320 RGSTAASGGAG
+320 RGSTVVCGSAAD
-331 AKLGEMV
+331 KLREMAR
-338 CAMRENP
+338 AMRENP

-408 WDWQAKNGT
+408 WDWQAKHDA

-430 LLSLSF
+430 LLSISF
-436 VVLMFGA
+436 AVLMFGA

-457 VWIIL
+457 VWIVL

>member
-1 MTTIGG
+1 MTTDGD
-7 RRARGGDASLENVAR
+7 RRARADDASLENVAR
-22 EDDEVEDDSRPLL
+22 EDDENEDDSRPLL
-35 GAGTST
+35 SAST
-41 ASASARGARGE
+41 ATATASARGASG
-52 RDGDGDDD
+52 GDGDDGD
-60 ESSVSMCASLA
+60 DDARLSVRASLA

-102 ALYVA
+102 ALYIA

-174 FGGIL
+174 FGGIV

-191 FGALIMALGY
+191 LGAVIMAVGY

-234 LYEKNDP
+234 LYDKNDP

-297 YVLDATVTS
+297 YVLDATVVTS
-306 GSTSMDRDEDEEHA
+306 STTMGGDENEEHA
-320 RGSTAASGGAG
+320 RGSTVVCGSAAD
-331 AKLGEMV
+331 KLREMAR
-338 CAMRENP
+338 AMRENP

-408 WDWQAKNGT
+408 WDWQAKHDA

-430 LLSLSF
+430 LLSISF
-436 VVLMFGA
+436 AVLMFGA

-457 VWIIL
+457 VWIVL

>member
-1 MTTIGG
+1 MTTDGD
-7 RRARGGDASLENVAR
+7 RRARADDASLENVAR
-22 EDDEVEDDSRPLL
+22 EDDENEDDSRPLL
-35 GAGTST
+35 SASTAT
-41 ASASARGARGE
+41 ASASARGASG
-52 RDGDGDDD
+52 GDGDDGD
-60 ESSVSMCASLA
+60 DDARLSVRASLA
-71 RALRAHPVGLLVL
+71 RALRAHPVGLIVL

-102 ALYVA
+102 ALYIA

-174 FGGIL
+174 FGGIV

-191 FGALIMALGY
+191 LGAVIMAVGY

-234 LYEKNDP
+234 LYDKNDP

-297 YVLDATVTS
+297 YVLDATVATS
-306 GSTSMDRDEDEEHA
+306 STTMGGDEDEEHA
-320 RGSTAASGGAG
+320 RGSTAVCGSAAD
-331 AKLGEMV
+331 KLREMAR
-338 CAMRENP
+338 AMRENP

-358 VGFSVVYEQQGSSLM
+358 VGFSVVYEQQGSSVM

-408 WDWQAKNGT
+408 WDWQAKHGA

-430 LLSLSF
+430 LL
-436 VVLMFGA
+436 
-443 LPIDS
+443 
-448 HASPARVSV
+448 
-457 VWIIL
+457 
-462 NQIFLTSGE
+462 
-471 LFTFPVALSYIS
+471 
-483 KIAPERL
+483 
-490 LSAII
+490 
-495 GLWFGSSFFG
+495 
-505 NYFSGLVG
+505 
-513 STYPE
+513 
-518 FATPSAF
+518 
-525 FAALAALAGAI
+525 
-536 ALVLGFARGPL
+536 
-547 GRRCPM
+547 

>member
-1 MTTIGG
+1 MTTDGD
-7 RRARGGDASLENVAR
+7 RRARADDASLENVAR
-22 EDDEVEDDSRPLL
+22 EDDENEDDSRPLL
-35 GAGTST
+35 SASTAT
-41 ASASARGARGE
+41 ASASARGASG
-52 RDGDGDDD
+52 GDGDDGD
-60 ESSVSMCASLA
+60 DDARLSVRASLA

-102 ALYVA
+102 ALYIA

-125 VGRWASGYD
+125 VGGWASGYD

-174 FGGIL
+174 FGGIV

-191 FGALIMALGY
+191 LGAVIMAVGY

-234 LYEKNDP
+234 LYDKNDP

-297 YVLDATVTS
+297 YVLDATVATS
-306 GSTSMDRDEDEEHA
+306 STTMGGDEDEEHS
-320 RGSTAASGGAG
+320 RGSTAVCGSAAD
-331 AKLGEMV
+331 KLREMAR
-338 CAMRENP
+338 AMRENP

-408 WDWQAKNGT
+408 WDWQAKHGA

-430 LLSLSF
+430 LLSISF
-436 VVLMFGA
+436 AVLMFGA

-457 VWIIL
+457 VWIVL

>member
-1 MTTIGG
+1 MTTDGD
-7 RRARGGDASLENVAR
+7 RRARADDASLENVAR
-22 EDDEVEDDSRPLL
+22 EDDENEDDSRPLL
-35 GAGTST
+35 SASTAT
-41 ASASARGARGE
+41 ASASARGASG
-52 RDGDGDDD
+52 GDGDDGD
-60 ESSVSMCASLA
+60 DDARLSVRASLA

-102 ALYVA
+102 ALYIA

-119 VFGMRA
+119 VFGMHA

-174 FGGIL
+174 FGGIV

-191 FGALIMALGY
+191 LGAVIMAVGY

-234 LYEKNDP
+234 LYDKNDP

-297 YVLDATVTS
+297 YVLDATVVTS
-306 GSTSMDRDEDEEHA
+306 STTMGGDEDEEHA
-320 RGSTAASGGAG
+320 RGSTVVCGSTAD
-331 AKLGEMV
+331 KLREMAR
-338 CAMRENP
+338 AMRENP

-408 WDWQAKNGT
+408 WDWQAKHDA

-430 LLSLSF
+430 LLSISF
-436 VVLMFGA
+436 AVLMFGA

-457 VWIIL
+457 VWIVL

>member
-1 MTTIGG
+1 MTTDGD
-7 RRARGGDASLENVAR
+7 RRARADDASLENVAR
-22 EDDEVEDDSRPLL
+22 EDDENEDDSRPLL
-35 GAGTST
+35 SAST
-41 ASASARGARGE
+41 ATATASARGASG
-52 RDGDGDDD
+52 GDGDDGD
-60 ESSVSMCASLA
+60 NDARLSVRASLA

-102 ALYVA
+102 ALYIA

-174 FGGIL
+174 FGGIV

-191 FGALIMALGY
+191 FGAVIMAVGY

-234 LYEKNDP
+234 LYDKNDP

-297 YVLDATVTS
+297 YVLDATVVTS
-306 GSTSMDRDEDEEHA
+306 STTMGGDEDEEHA
-320 RGSTAASGGAG
+320 RGSTVVCGSTAD
-331 AKLGEMV
+331 KLREMAR
-338 CAMRENP
+338 AMRENP

-408 WDWQAKNGT
+408 WDWQAKHDA

-430 LLSLSF
+430 LLSISF
-436 VVLMFGA
+436 AVLMFGA

-457 VWIIL
+457 VWIVL

>member
-1 MTTIGG
+1 MTTDGD
-7 RRARGGDASLENVAR
+7 RRARADDASLENVAR
-22 EDDEVEDDSRPLL
+22 EDDENEDDSRPLL
-35 GAGTST
+35 SASTAT
-41 ASASARGARGE
+41 ASASARGASG
-52 RDGDGDDD
+52 GDGDDGD
-60 ESSVSMCASLA
+60 DDARLSVRASLA
-71 RALRAHPVGLLVL
+71 RALRAHPVGLIVL

-102 ALYVA
+102 ALYIA

-174 FGGIL
+174 FGGIV

-191 FGALIMALGY
+191 LGAVIMAVGY

-234 LYEKNDP
+234 LYDKNDP

-297 YVLDATVTS
+297 YVLDATVATS
-306 GSTSMDRDEDEEHA
+306 STTMGGDEDEEHA
-320 RGSTAASGGAG
+320 RGSTVVCGSAAD
-331 AKLGEMV
+331 KLREMAR
-338 CAMRENP
+338 AMRENP

-358 VGFSVVYEQQGSSLM
+358 VGFSVVYEQQGSSVM

-408 WDWQAKNGT
+408 WDWQAKHGA

-430 LLSLSF
+430 LLSISF
-436 VVLMFGA
+436 AVLMFGA

-457 VWIIL
+457 VWIVL

>member
-1 MTTIGG
+1 MTTDGD
-7 RRARGGDASLENVAR
+7 RRARADDASLENVAC
-22 EDDEVEDDSRPLL
+22 EDDENEDDSRPLL
-35 GAGTST
+35 SAST
-41 ASASARGARGE
+41 ATATASARGASG
-52 RDGDGDDD
+52 GDGDDGD
-60 ESSVSMCASLA
+60 DDARLSVRASLA

-102 ALYVA
+102 ALYIA

-119 VFGMRA
+119 VFGMHA

-163 TFACLAYLTPV
+163 TLACLAYLTPV
-174 FGGIL
+174 FGGIV

-191 FGALIMALGY
+191 LGAVIMAVGY

-234 LYEKNDP
+234 LYDKNDP

-297 YVLDATVTS
+297 YVLDATVVTS
-306 GSTSMDRDEDEEHA
+306 STTMGGDEDEEHA
-320 RGSTAASGGAG
+320 RGSTVVCGSTAD
-331 AKLGEMV
+331 KLREMAR
-338 CAMRENP
+338 AMRENP

-408 WDWQAKNGT
+408 WDWQAKHGA

-430 LLSLSF
+430 LLSISF
-436 VVLMFGA
+436 AVLMFGA

-457 VWIIL
+457 VWIVL

>member
-1 MTTIGG
+1 MTTDGD
-7 RRARGGDASLENVAR
+7 RRARADDASLENVAR
-22 EDDEVEDDSRPLL
+22 EDDENEDDSRPLL
-35 GAGTST
+35 SAST
-41 ASASARGARGE
+41 ATATASARGASG
-52 RDGDGDDD
+52 GDGDDGD
-60 ESSVSMCASLA
+60 DDARLSVRASLA

-102 ALYVA
+102 ALYIA

-174 FGGIL
+174 FGGIV

-191 FGALIMALGY
+191 LGAVIMAVGY

-234 LYEKNDP
+234 LYDKNDP

-297 YVLDATVTS
+297 YVLDATVVTS
-306 GSTSMDRDEDEEHA
+306 STTMGGDEDEEHA
-320 RGSTAASGGAG
+320 RGSTVVCGSAAD
-331 AKLGEMV
+331 KLREMAR
-338 CAMRENP
+338 AMRENP

-408 WDWQAKNGT
+408 WDWQAKHGA

-430 LLSLSF
+430 LLSISF
-436 VVLMFGA
+436 AVLMFGA

-457 VWIIL
+457 VWIVL